1 MSKEHAASPSGV
13 MGSMVSRSG
22 RPCDIARR
30 LLRRSNATWSLTV
43 SQTKSITA
51 HGKSGDVDKALELF
65 DQMPHRNLVAY
76 NAMLSVLIDS
86 GRLDSSLQF
95 FSRMPLKNS
104 RSYTSMIT
112 GMGRSGRVREAR
124 RLFDSIPSRHR
135 NVFAWTAMICC
146 YAQNDEPLR
155 AVKLFTDSYGDFSQS
170 KVAPNSHTFS
180 LLLKSCGSL
189 KSLVYVRQF
198 HCMIAKILDLET
210 KCCIFVQN
218 ALVDAYAKLGCLIDA
233 ERVFGRMKWK
243 DLASWNT
250 MMDCYTHNL
259 LLHQAFEI
267 FNSMKDKDILSW
279 NIMMSG
285 LLESRRGLEVPNL
298 FLSLSRLYP
307 ESKPNSST
315 YSIVLSACATHAMLE
330 FGRQIHSCSYK
341 ISLYPYNIFVSNALV
356 TMYANCGLMK
366 EMVEVFDELP
376 NKDVV
381 SWNSVIQGF
390 GQNGEAREALNLA
403 KKALDSG
410 MFNANT
416 FTAIFT
422 SCSHGGLVIE
432 GLDYFN
438 SMRRKY
444 GIEPNL
450 DHYVCVVDLLG
461 RAGMVKEANDLL
473 GSMPFPANSVAWS
486 TLLNAC
492 SLHGSVDIGRVAAR
506 KLQMMEPGSVKS
518 YLALA
523 SAYNRTGNEG
533 ASSKLLDPIVEN
545 HTVKEHGSSW
555 VIKM

>member
-170 KVAPNSHTFS
+170 K
-180 LLLKSCGSL
+180 
-189 KSLVYVRQF
+189 
-198 HCMIAKILDLET
+198 
-210 KCCIFVQN
+210 N